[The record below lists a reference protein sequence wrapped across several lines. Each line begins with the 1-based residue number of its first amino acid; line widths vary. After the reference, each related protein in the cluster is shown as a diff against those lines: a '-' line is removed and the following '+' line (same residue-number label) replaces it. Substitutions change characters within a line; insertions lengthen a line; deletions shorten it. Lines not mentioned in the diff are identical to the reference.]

1 MNSAEV
7 SAEAVR
13 QAAALAAPVYVQ
25 PKVEVEVEMP
35 VVEVPVE
42 MEMIEEHQQQ
52 VDPIAIIDTTYHP
65 PFEEEVVI
73 ISRYITIFLV
83 DEKAKLCG
91 TVNEQAK
98 P

>member
-13 QAAALAAPVYVQ
+13 QAAALAAPVYIQ

-42 MEMIEEHQQQ
+42 MEMITS
-52 VDPIAIIDTTYHP
+52 A
-65 PFEEEVVI
+65 
-73 ISRYITIFLV
+73 
-83 DEKAKLCG
+83 AG
-91 TVNEQAK
+91 
-98 P
+98 